1 MSTQKTL
8 IRLEETI
15 RQMHG
20 NVQEVTKIS
29 KRCRKVSAVIGAEA
43 AAADTFLAPTIIGCN
58 HMLIIAAMIFACLLC
73 YFETQIARRG
83 TQKPHLMTSRSSGD
97 ISPGSYHKTQHS
109 TVEKRHPAKH
119 YIASHGISAFRAW
132 SMTALALPTK

>member
-1 MSTQKTL
+1 
-8 IRLEETI
+8 
-15 RQMHG
+15 MHG
-20 NVQEVTKIS
+20 NVQEVVKIS

-43 AAADTFLAPTIIGCN
+43 AAADTFLAQTIIGCN

-73 YFETQIARRG
+73 CFETQIVRTE

-119 YIASHGISAFRAW
+119 FMASHGISAFRAW